1 MRPMNIILA
10 ICYAVLLFLCYAD
23 RQEADEKATQREAEV
38 TKANAQRAAR
48 QAEWVDLDKVGRYM
62 VSFDHIEKAKK

>member
-1 MRPMNIILA
+1 MKPMNIILA

-23 RQEADEKATQREAEV
+23 RQEADEKAARREAAV

-48 QAEWVDLDKVGRYM
+48 QAEWVDLDKVGRYFTA
-62 VSFDHIEKAKK
+62 FDKIK